1 MAHASGTAIDGLM
14 HADFTHAA
22 SQVRYRIYDENGKAW
37 LSFERPGDPAVRG
50 KRELLYYVGSGRR
63 GRSYVFADDGF
74 LFESPINWYANR
86 RVWDLVPA
94 YGNSREIPLN
104 LPVYT
109 SCLHCHVSG
118 MKPPETG
125 TENKYP
131 IPAFIQAGVGCER
144 CHGPGEAHLRGGAI
158 INPAKLSPERRD
170 GVCMQCHLEGKVAI
184 ERPGRH
190 EYQFQAGEDLADY
203 VRYFVLNGSQSGL
216 GAVSQF
222 EAFAQ
227 STCKKKSGNSMSC
240 MSCHDP
246 HSSPTA
252 TERADYYRGKCLA
265 CHGAAFGKKH
275 HPETPDCTS
284 CHMPPSLSTDIAHTE
299 VTDHRILRRPE
310 VAPQLLQPIPE
321 VGKPRL
327 VPFPAS
333 EKTDARD
340 EALAWESVVE
350 SGMTTAE
357 PMAEQA
363 LRTALRTS
371 PEDPAVLSALGY
383 IAQRQGATES
393 AQALYQKALAID
405 PTLVDAAT
413 NLAVIDAKVGHL
425 QEAVKLWQGAFER
438 APYRSGIGMNL
449 AKTFC
454 ETKQYNAARDY
465 VLRVLEFNPD
475 LSSAKELLN
484 RLNSSS
490 PSCQ

>member
-1 MAHASGTAIDGLM
+1 
-14 HADFTHAA
+14 
-22 SQVRYRIYDENGKAW
+22 
-37 LSFERPGDPAVRG
+37 
-50 KRELLYYVGSGRR
+50 
-63 GRSYVFADDGF
+63 
-74 LFESPINWYANR
+74 
-86 RVWDLVPA
+86 
-94 YGNSREIPLN
+94 
-104 LPVYT
+104 
-109 SCLHCHVSG
+109 
-118 MKPPETG
+118 
-125 TENKYP
+125 
-131 IPAFIQAGVGCER
+131 
-144 CHGPGEAHLRGGAI
+144 
-158 INPAKLSPERRD
+158 
-170 GVCMQCHLEGKVAI
+170 
-184 ERPGRH
+184 
-190 EYQFQAGEDLADY
+190 
-203 VRYFVLNGSQSGL
+203 
-216 GAVSQF
+216 
-222 EAFAQ
+222 
-227 STCKKKSGNSMSC
+227 
-240 MSCHDP
+240 
-246 HSSPTA
+246 
-252 TERADYYRGKCLA
+252 
-265 CHGAAFGKKH
+265 
-275 HPETPDCTS
+275 
-284 CHMPPSLSTDIAHTE
+284 MPSSLSTDIAHTE